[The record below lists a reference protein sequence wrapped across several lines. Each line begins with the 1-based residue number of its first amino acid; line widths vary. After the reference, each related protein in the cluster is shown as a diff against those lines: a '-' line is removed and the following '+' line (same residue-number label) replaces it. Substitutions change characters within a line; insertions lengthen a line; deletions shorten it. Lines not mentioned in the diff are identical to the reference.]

1 MCLCDVPP
9 CICMCYKL
17 VTVVDIRKVAVKQ
30 CNDIVKCVL
39 EFLISLDEDK
49 ELECQ
54 IQSQAGQLVAAVS
67 LLHAFCNAN
76 PNLLVDHVDIL
87 YPYLKGLNNLSSED
101 ERLVSLSICGIIKQ
115 VSGST

>member
-1 MCLCDVPP
+1 
-9 CICMCYKL
+9 
-17 VTVVDIRKVAVKQ
+17 
-30 CNDIVKCVL
+30 VKCVL

-87 YPYLKGLNNLSSED
+87 YPYLKGSNNLSSED
-101 ERLVSLSICGIIKQ
+101 ERSVSLGICGIIKQ
-115 VSGST
+115 VSCST